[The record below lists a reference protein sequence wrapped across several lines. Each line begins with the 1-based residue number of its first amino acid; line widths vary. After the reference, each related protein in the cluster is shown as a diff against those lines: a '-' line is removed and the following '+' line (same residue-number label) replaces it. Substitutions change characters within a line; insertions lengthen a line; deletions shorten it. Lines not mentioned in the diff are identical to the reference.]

1 MGHIRSKYPQIK
13 TFKNG
18 EECLKEMHLNPDII
32 ILDYSLEGY
41 NGLELMKR
49 VKETKPEIDFI
60 FLSGQNDVE
69 IAISIMKLGATDY
82 VVKNEKAPARL
93 LKAIEQAIVKSKKE
107 KLNKGFTIG
116 VFGFFVVLLLVIAA
130 IISIV
135 LFFNLG

>member
-1 MGHIRSKYPQIK
+1 M
-13 TFKNG
+13 
-18 EECLKEMHLNPDII
+18 
-32 ILDYSLEGY
+32 
-41 NGLELMKR
+41 ELMKR